1 MYGNTGNYYIATNNL
16 RGVKAH
22 EINNSCNKICVKF
35 VAYYG
40 SSTGTSYSPGD
51 VLNSAD
57 VPGAVNL
64 TIEENNSVFVSCGAC
79 EADL

>member
-1 MYGNTGNYYIATNNL
+1 MEMTVIL
-16 RGVKAH
+16 QLLQL
-22 EINNSCNKICVKF
+22 INNSCNKICVRF

-51 VLNSAD
+51 VLDSAD

-64 TIEENNSVFVSCGAC
+64 TIEDNNDIHINCGAC